1 MSTPNYLDDPGFQTT
16 LTDLQDHLRA
26 YPTLQALNSSVW
38 FSQNRTR
45 VESILN
51 HPHVESQFSSVSS
64 ERDWLRCISWN
75 IEKGKELD
83 SLLEIFSSDQRF
95 LTADLILLQEAD
107 FGMARSG
114 NRFVAREL
122 ACALGM
128 NFAFAPCFVELT
140 KGVGEDLKA
149 AGENSSGL
157 QGNAI
162 LSRFPIRSARTI
174 RLTQCFEPFE
184 FTEKRFGNR
193 NAVVCEVTV
202 GDRALTAATTHLEV
216 RNSPR
221 CRARQTAALLE
232 TLGNRGDT
240 FTLIGGDFNSNT
252 FARGTAWRTFR
263 SLSRLVGMK
272 SDDLL
277 ASTLSP
283 QSREPL
289 FDVLYSKGYEWEPF
303 NDGTSTS
310 ATFLR
315 SLEDAHLIPRFLRD
329 RALRTLRSYDGG
341 LPLRLDWFV
350 GKNVS
355 PAVRPTEKEDL
366 SGAGGPL
373 PPGTITEFEKGIK
386 PESLSDHRPILVDL
400 LWRP

>member
-1 MSTPNYLDDPGFQTT
+1 MSIPNYLDDPGFQTT

-26 YPTLQALNSSVW
+26 YPTLQALTSSAW

-51 HPHVESQFSSVSS
+51 HPHVESQFSPVSS

-174 RLTQCFEPFE
+174 RLPQCFEPFE
-184 FTEKRFGNR
+184 FTEKRF
-193 NAVVCEVTV
+193 
-202 GDRALTAATTHLEV
+202 
-216 RNSPR
+216 
-221 CRARQTAALLE
+221 
-232 TLGNRGDT
+232 
-240 FTLIGGDFNSNT
+240 
-252 FARGTAWRTFR
+252 
-263 SLSRLVGMK
+263 
-272 SDDLL
+272 
-277 ASTLSP
+277 
-283 QSREPL
+283 
-289 FDVLYSKGYEWEPF
+289 
-303 NDGTSTS
+303 
-310 ATFLR
+310 
-315 SLEDAHLIPRFLRD
+315 
-329 RALRTLRSYDGG
+329 
-341 LPLRLDWFV
+341 
-350 GKNVS
+350 
-355 PAVRPTEKEDL
+355 
-366 SGAGGPL
+366 
-373 PPGTITEFEKGIK
+373 
-386 PESLSDHRPILVDL
+386 
-400 LWRP
+400 